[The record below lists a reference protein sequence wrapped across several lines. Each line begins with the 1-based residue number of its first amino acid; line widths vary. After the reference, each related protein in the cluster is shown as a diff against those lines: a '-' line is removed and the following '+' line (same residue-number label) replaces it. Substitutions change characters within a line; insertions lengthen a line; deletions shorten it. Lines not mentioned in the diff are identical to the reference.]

1 MRACKRIFYPV
12 PIDSCMYV
20 YNGITRAANMSIV
33 LPSKVETVRNQHKL
47 RLTINVA
54 EQVLEETDED
64 ADFHMVY

>member
-1 MRACKRIFYPV
+1 
-12 PIDSCMYV
+12 MYV